1 MNMLLK
7 GQETDKYFTKEF
19 DLYQI
24 NKETNQVEYIIPEE
38 TSLEDQLQVFSDP
51 LFIDF
56 VSNLLQINP
65 KSRPTASQA
74 LQHPWL
80 LS

>member
-24 NKETNQVEYIIPEE
+24 NKVC
-38 TSLEDQLQVFSDP
+38 SFA
-51 LFIDF
+51 
-56 VSNLLQINP
+56 NLLDPSIYYMCSSHLVFHYLYEP
-65 KSRPTASQA
+65 
-74 LQHPWL
+74 LYVYFV
-80 LS
+80 